1 MFVLNLNTRKTQV
14 LKTKRKYII
23 VDKKNKTKKTGAI
36 KAIKGNKDCT
46 CVKLQVHGDAYFNYS
61 KVLWVLDV
69 SVRGLY

>member
-1 MFVLNLNTRKTQV
+1 MFVLNLNTSKTQV

-23 VDKKNKTKKTGAI
+23 IDKKKKIG
-36 KAIKGNKDCT
+36 AIKGNKDCT

-61 KVLWVLDV
+61 KVLWALDV